1 MNSGTAEHEQN
12 GVTMPK
18 PAAATVPTAAFRPA
32 RAERTRSGDTNE
44 RMKETRVTMPVSS
57 RRTFGTS

>member
-12 GVTMPK
+12 GVTMPN

-32 RAERTRSGDTNE
+32 SALRTRSGDTNE
-44 RMKETRVTMPVSS
+44 RRKETRVTIPVSS
-57 RRTFGTS
+57 SRTLGTS

>member
-18 PAAATVPTAAFRPA
+18 PAAATVPTAALPAGEGATA
-32 RAERTRSGDTNE
+32 RAPGTRTSA
-44 RMKETRVTMPVSS
+44 
-57 RRTFGTS
+57 